1 MATSLRLSG
10 FVHTISTTANVDKMP
25 RRLGLKG
32 FLRRDLLSRRTRALI
47 PYHNNHNASRTPN
60 LKRESVPDLTFPPRT
75 STPPNEADSK
85 PTREVDSIFGEPIYT
100 KEEVFK
106 EKFEQLL
113 AEDRKQEQAVRPR
126 CHNPELVKLMNELD
140 TLVKRELE
148 ASPEERKLIRNQ
160 KLALT
165 KEARKLEAEIKGKR
179 VKSCKVPSDEE
190 ATLPEPI
197 SPDEKKHIQ
206 LMQERA
212 SKAILGLEGPRQK
225 KRKRDADD
233 PYELDGEDRL
243 RAGISLS
250 SHREIPLTGRWY
262 SRVHDYFPEPEN
274 GVDGAGVLEDLTV
287 EERLTMRRE
296 LAEYGEKLA
305 KTARM
310 FKEDE
315 RKAGKGWYGK

>member
-47 PYHNNHNASRTPN
+47 PYYNDHNASRTPN

-85 PTREVDSIFGEPIYT
+85 PTREVDSIFGEPLYT

-179 VKSCKVPSDEE
+179 VKSCKGTS
-190 ATLPEPI
+190 
-197 SPDEKKHIQ
+197 
-206 LMQERA
+206 
-212 SKAILGLEGPRQK
+212 
-225 KRKRDADD
+225 
-233 PYELDGEDRL
+233 
-243 RAGISLS
+243 
-250 SHREIPLTGRWY
+250 
-262 SRVHDYFPEPEN
+262 
-274 GVDGAGVLEDLTV
+274 VLI
-287 EERLTMRRE
+287 
-296 LAEYGEKLA
+296 
-305 KTARM
+305 
-310 FKEDE
+310 
-315 RKAGKGWYGK
+315 